1 MMMPKTNVRA
11 LITATAMTKPM
22 EAWTSC
28 RRNRAVGRRAAH
40 RDHTRPG
47 VDGSDPE
54 TWAMVQ
60 SDMRG
65 RSRTPLTFAGIGE
78 KSYNGSDL
86 VVSCNAIGSCFS
98 SRRSEERRVGKGCR
112 SRWQP
117 EHERRKNQDV

>member
-1 MMMPKTNVRA
+1 MVKQKQNGGARLAEPEV
-11 LITATAMTKPM
+11 TKAM

-65 RSRTPLTFAGIGE
+65 RSRTPLTFAGTGE
-78 KSYNGSDL
+78 KSYNRSDL
-86 VVSCNAIGSCFS
+86 VVSCNSIASCFS
-98 SRRSEERRVGKGCR
+98 SLPARRIS
-112 SRWQP
+112 SP
-117 EHERRKNQDV
+117 